1 MAAKLNVDG
10 TLGGLLLLHD
20 LEATA
25 ELPFLG
31 ALGSRAKSQ
40 GSQASVEMGVCPLSP
55 LVPSPGSPAPRRG
68 SPLSQKTSQD
78 ARASGH
84 LASTQLSRAGVE
96 RKISASDVPGSFK
109 SAAVTPGRPGWPGPG
124 GICGMPGSPPPP
136 HPQRVTTGFSCL
148 CPLILGRGAWI
159 LCSSFLAASLRCDLG
174 QDLLCEPVSPSAN
187 PGS

>member
-20 LEATA
+20 LEAKA
-25 ELPFLG
+25 ELPFLE
-31 ALGSRAKSQ
+31 ALGSRAKRP

-55 LVPSPGSPAPRRG
+55 LVPSPGSPAPRGG

-109 SAAVTPGRPGWPGPG
+109 SAAVTPGWPGWPGPG
-124 GICGMPGSPPPP
+124 GVWNARQSATP
-136 HPQRVTTGFSCL
+136 HPL
-148 CPLILGRGAWI
+148 N
-159 LCSSFLAASLRCDLG
+159 
-174 QDLLCEPVSPSAN
+174 E
-187 PGS
+187 